1 MKLDIKYLQKVMDFC
16 LLLKIQINYK
26 YNLRSEY
33 SKKLFHR
40 AKIYA
45 IIALKTISKRVTD
58 KTAEATGD
66 LIGIR
71 ITDKVT
77 KLL

>member
-1 MKLDIKYLQKVMDFC
+1 MDFC

-26 YNLRSEY
+26 YNLSGEY

-45 IIALKTISKRVTD
+45 IIALKTISKWVID

-71 ITDKVT
+71 IADKVA
-77 KLL
+77 KLLCKKMKDQ